1 MTPAQTI
8 SSDRAHNRGGQ
19 SAICP
24 HSGRLYA
31 QSRERMPQH
40 KNLRMDLQL
49 KGKNAPILGGAR
61 GIGRLAPERR

>member
-1 MTPAQTI
+1 MTQAQTI

-31 QSRERMPQH
+31 QPRERTPQH
-40 KNLRMDLQL
+40 KSLRMDLQL
-49 KGKNAPILGGAR
+49 KGKNALILGGAR
-61 GIGRLAPERR
+61 GIGRVVPERR